1 MQQVCSI
8 RFFRMNTTLCCGL
21 VLLGLSFQALAQS
34 QPGLLAQP
42 YPYLIIEQD
51 LRQVLR
57 ELGRNLGVGVD
68 VSRGVSGVVRGVRR
82 GDSADGFLRRL
93 AQAHDLVWYLDR
105 DTLYVSTRDENA
117 TEVMPAVGLNG
128 QQRRHLMEQWSRQ
141 SVGIAIDVD
150 NRPSSLV
157 VTGPLSFRQRI
168 AALVGRAPV
177 AATRV
182 AASGGTAGIT
192 VYRGRNGSR
201 QTVTPP

>member
-1 MQQVCSI
+1 MQRVRSI

-21 VLLGLSFQALAQS
+21 VLLGLSCQALA

-82 GDSADGFLRRL
+82 GDSAEGFLRRL

-117 TEVMPAVGLNG
+117 TEVISAVGLNG
-128 QQRRHLMEQWSRQ
+128 QQRLHLMEQWSRQ
-141 SVGIAIDVD
+141 SVGVAIDVD

-157 VTGPLSFRQRI
+157 VTGPLSFRQCI
-168 AALVGRAPV
+168 ASLVGGAPV
-177 AATRV
+177 GGTRV
-182 AASGGTAGIT
+182 AASGDAAGIT

-201 QTVTPP
+201 QRVTPP